1 MRKFATLAAVATV
14 AGTLAACN
22 SGAKAQGLSRCYV
35 EAGLAGTFL
44 AAGDRHAQGS
54 VGGGCDLT
62 LNRNIFVGANLRAD
76 LGDSSAAIVSARLGL
91 NVNPHLAIY
100 GIAGWASP
108 ELRID
113 RKSGQFIIGAGAE
126 TAVGAVRGLSMF
138 AEATTAAAKVGAAT
152 TDDVTTRAGLRW
164 RF

>member
-1 MRKFATLAAVATV
+1 MRYLPMFAAAVAIV
-14 AGTLAACN
+14 ATPAH
-22 SGAKAQGLSRCYV
+22 AQGLSRCYV

-62 LNRNIFVGANLRAD
+62 LSRDLFVGANLKAD
-76 LGDSSAAIVSARLGL
+76 LGDSSAAVVSGRIGYNL
-91 NVNPHLAIY
+91 NQHLALY
-100 GIAGWASP
+100 GLAGWATP
-108 ELRID
+108 EFKFD
-113 RKSGQFIIGAGAE
+113 RKSGQFIVGAGAE
-126 TAVGAVRGLSMF
+126 TAVGAIRGLSLF

>member
-62 LNRNIFVGANLRAD
+62 LSKDIFVGAAIRAD
-76 LGDSSAAIVSARLGL
+76 LGDSSAAVISGRIGYNL
-91 NVNPHLAIY
+91 NPHLAVY
-100 GIAGWASP
+100 GLAGWATP
-108 ELRID
+108 EFKFD
-113 RKSGQFIIGAGAE
+113 RRAGQFIIGAGAE
-126 TAVGAVRGLSMF
+126 TTVGAIKGLSMF